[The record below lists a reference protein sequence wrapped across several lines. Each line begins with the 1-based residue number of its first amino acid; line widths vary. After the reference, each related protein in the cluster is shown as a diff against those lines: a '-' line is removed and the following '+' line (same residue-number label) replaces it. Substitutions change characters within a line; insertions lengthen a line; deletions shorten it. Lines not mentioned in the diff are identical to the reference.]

1 MGDEVVNEEM
11 SNNYDNLHT
20 TIPQGASKIPQENT
34 LPVH

>member
-11 SNNYDNLHT
+11 SNNYDKFHA

-34 LPVH
+34 LLNN